1 MVERWKL
8 DDLLMTYIDRYS
20 LFTRSNAANYF
31 ETLGLFLII
40 YRALYIFLSR
50 VAKILFIQLVLLLEI
65 NTSSFNLIDLYAVL

>member
-20 LFTRSNAANYF
+20 LFTRSNAANSF
-31 ETLGLFLII
+31 ETLGIFLII